1 MGEARRHRERL
12 RSSRFLD
19 NFTVAD
25 QQSLGLHGRVSG
37 LGVPAPSSPSLA
49 PRSRDGNVGDS
60 GKVTGLGWTT
70 SATKPTIAASKGGDN
85 ENVTQSRCNPRR

>member
-1 MGEARRHRERL
+1 VKLGGIANGFVQVGFWTISQLPTNNPLVCMAA
-12 RSSRFLD
+12 S
-19 NFTVAD
+19 AD
-25 QQSLGLHGRVSG
+25 WGS
-37 LGVPAPSSPSLA
+37 PPSSPSLA